1 MQLVNFTILGNQDTA
16 DVEASSDV
24 ILECSIGDKLIQV
37 KKLKE
42 KIDQLRELVS
52 DQFASQVS
60 NACHVQ

>member
-1 MQLVNFTILGNQDTA
+1 MA
-16 DVEASSDV
+16 ASCDV
-24 ILECSIGDKLIQV
+24 ILECSIGDKLMQV

-42 KIDQLRELVS
+42 KIDQLRELIS